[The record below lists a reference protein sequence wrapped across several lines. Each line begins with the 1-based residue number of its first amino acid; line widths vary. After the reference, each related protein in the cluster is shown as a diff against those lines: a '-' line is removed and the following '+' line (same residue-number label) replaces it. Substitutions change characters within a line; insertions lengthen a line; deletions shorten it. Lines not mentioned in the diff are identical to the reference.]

1 MTRSASTLDRLAALV
16 FGLALIAVGVGLLVW
31 NTNWIAGIPPMITAP
46 GLVTAAG
53 SGWWPWAVAAAGIV
67 LVAIALRWLVS
78 HTPKAK
84 VKDLR
89 LSGGDGGS
97 ISVDLG
103 EVADAAARVLAQS
116 TQAHSAKGRAIVDRG
131 TRTIDLT
138 VTAHSPTTLSA
149 LIESIDSVNTQIAGM
164 LGDPAIATRTS
175 IHIDKKPRRDRVE

>member
-1 MTRSASTLDRLAALV
+1 MTRSASALDRLAAV
-16 FGLALIAVGVGLLVW
+16 IFGLALIAVGVGLLVW
-31 NTNWIAGIPPMITAP
+31 NTNWIAGIPQMITAP

-53 SGWWPWAVAAAGIV
+53 TAWWPWAVAAAGIV
-67 LVAIALRWLVS
+67 LVVTALRWLFS

-89 LSGGDGGS
+89 LSGGDAGS

-103 EVADAAARVLAQS
+103 EVADAAARALGQS
-116 TQAHSAKGRAIVDRG
+116 REAHSAKGRALIDRG
-131 TRTIDLT
+131 TRTIHLT

-149 LIESIDSVNTQIAGM
+149 LTESIDLVNTQIAGM
-164 LGDPAIATRTS
+164 LGDSTIATRTS